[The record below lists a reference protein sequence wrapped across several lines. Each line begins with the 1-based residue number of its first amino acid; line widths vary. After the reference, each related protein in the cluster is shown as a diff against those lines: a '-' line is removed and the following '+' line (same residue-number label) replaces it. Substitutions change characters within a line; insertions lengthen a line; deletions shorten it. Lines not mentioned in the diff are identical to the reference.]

1 MENFQKF
8 FSVLAT
14 MKTKSLS
21 LTKQVLEERK
31 QLEATVDGLQPLIK
45 IGLSKM
51 EEMRKTKQM
60 ITNSKVQIEANEN
73 VEFEV
78 EITVPQKIEIPAG
91 QYTTNCNKCYITCH
105 LSCAYKNDDDKAGCV
120 AMDSRGNC
128 MICPE
133 KCIWN
138 MHANQPYKWE
148 YVKQKQA
155 TSSDAIKQK
164 YEAELKRKL
173 TAEELVK
180 VLEKDV
186 DNNNQIVLQRVNT
199 VSRCIQR
206 LDEIALRP
214 NPFSTPQYI
223 DLIIDA
229 EQQEKRLGFKERI
242 ESLKKLRQMAVITSK
257 IKNKESLLS
266 LDRKD
271 DLADQAEDDDDY
283 SNQDTYSN
291 AQTAFADDD
300 DNYDSASSVSGAST
314 YRQKFK
320 NSFWRN

>member
-1 MENFQKF
+1 
-8 FSVLAT
+8 
-14 MKTKSLS
+14 
-21 LTKQVLEERK
+21 
-31 QLEATVDGLQPLIK
+31 
-45 IGLSKM
+45 
-51 EEMRKTKQM
+51 
-60 ITNSKVQIEANEN
+60 
-73 VEFEV
+73 
-78 EITVPQKIEIPAG
+78 
-91 QYTTNCNKCYITCH
+91 
-105 LSCAYKNDDDKAGCV
+105 
-120 AMDSRGNC
+120 
-128 MICPE
+128 
-133 KCIWN
+133 
-138 MHANQPYKWE
+138 MHANQPYRWE
-148 YVKQKQA
+148 YSLEKQA
-155 TSSDAIKQK
+155 TSSDEIKQK

-186 DNNNQIVLQRVNT
+186 EDNTKIVHQRVDT
-199 VSRCIQR
+199 VARCIQK

-300 DNYDSASSVSGAST
+300 DNFDSASSVSGAST

>member
-1 MENFQKF
+1 
-8 FSVLAT
+8 
-14 MKTKSLS
+14 
-21 LTKQVLEERK
+21 
-31 QLEATVDGLQPLIK
+31 
-45 IGLSKM
+45 
-51 EEMRKTKQM
+51 
-60 ITNSKVQIEANEN
+60 
-73 VEFEV
+73 
-78 EITVPQKIEIPAG
+78 
-91 QYTTNCNKCYITCH
+91 
-105 LSCAYKNDDDKAGCV
+105 
-120 AMDSRGNC
+120 
-128 MICPE
+128 
-133 KCIWN
+133 
-138 MHANQPYKWE
+138 MHANQPYRWE

-271 DLADQAEDDDDY
+271 DLDDQADDDDDY

-300 DNYDSASSVSGAST
+300 DNFDSASSVSGAST

>member
-1 MENFQKF
+1 
-8 FSVLAT
+8 

-21 LTKQVLEERK
+21 LTKQVLDERK

-45 IGLSKM
+45 IGLAKM

-60 ITNSKVQIEANEN
+60 ITNCQAQIDANEN
-73 VEFEV
+73 VEFVVEV
-78 EITVPQKIEIPAG
+78 NMPKKVDNLG
-91 QYTTNCNKCYITCH
+91 GCLTNCNKCYVTCH
-105 LSCAYKNDDDKAGCV
+105 NPCGILDDDGKMDCW
-120 AMDSRGNC
+120 AMDFTMQRETRGC
-128 MICPE
+128 RICPE

-138 MHANQPYKWE
+138 MHANQPYRWE
-148 YVKQKQA
+148 YVVEKQA
-155 TSSDAIKQK
+155 TSSDAIRQK

-173 TAEELVK
+173 SAEELVK

-186 DNNNQIVLQRVNT
+186 DNNNKIVLQMVNT

-257 IKNKESLLS
+257 IRDKQSLLTT
-266 LDRKD
+266 DRKD
-271 DLADQAEDDDDY
+271 DVNGESTDEEDGDDEE
-283 SNQDTYSN
+283 
-291 AQTAFADDD
+291 TAIADDD
-300 DNYDSASSVSGAST
+300 DGASLKSLDD
-314 YRQKFK
+314 RLSNLMSSSDGHKFQS
-320 NSFWRN
+320 SFLNH